1 MMNMYL
7 LLDTS
12 TFQLQDNFKQYLAL
26 VQPLANILKMPLEKP
41 NNSDFE
47 EEMNLDPHWLR
58 CEFETFVAHFL
69 SKELSILSTHKVT
82 TFEH

>member
-1 MMNMYL
+1 MNMHL

-12 TFQLQDNFKQYLAL
+12 TFQPQDNFKQYLVL

-47 EEMNLDPHWLR
+47 EEMNLDPHSLR
-58 CEFETFVAHFL
+58 CEFETFVAHL
-69 SKELSILSTHKVT
+69 LLKELSILSTHKAT